1 MCDCGAVRYAAAVAV
16 ERGYITSC
24 GSDECK
30 NKIKKSKRAASR
42 AKVKIADKK
51 PLLPLLK
58 PEEEWS
64 YKEERQV
71 PAIIERLKPKW
82 FCKRPVTD
90 CAINQFCHLCC
101 QECDRSC
108 HHDVCSKGL
117 YYFVTQELYS
127 KHENEIKTTCKEK
140 GAGLIVDG
148 YPITTVLKP
157 KVRKDVKPLSDNGY
171 IHYLRLFAKKWARKR
186 ELIDE
191 CNIK

>member
-1 MCDCGAVRYAAAVAV
+1 MQKDWNSYVGRKFDMLTVAGVIAPAMAQKMLNLSYKQTHFVCVCDCGAVRYAAAVAV

-30 NKIKKSKRAASR
+30 NKIKKSKRVATR

-101 QECDRSC
+101 KECDRSC
-108 HHDVCSKGL
+108 HHDVCS
-117 YYFVTQELYS
+117 
-127 KHENEIKTTCKEK
+127 NCPEK
-140 GAGLIVDG
+140 CGNS
-148 YPITTVLKP
+148 
-157 KVRKDVKPLSDNGY
+157 R
-171 IHYLRLFAKKWARKR
+171 LR
-186 ELIDE
+186 
-191 CNIK
+191 

>member
-1 MCDCGAVRYAAAVAV
+1 MRKDWNSYVGRKFDMLTVAGIIAPAMAQKMLNLSYKQTHFVCVCECGAVRYATAVAV

-30 NKIKKSKRAASR
+30 NKIKKSKCAATR
-42 AKVKIADKK
+42 AKVKITDRK

-101 QECDRSC
+101 KECDRSC
-108 HHDVCSKGL
+108 HHDVCS
-117 YYFVTQELYS
+117 
-127 KHENEIKTTCKEK
+127 NCPEK
-140 GAGLIVDG
+140 CGNS
-148 YPITTVLKP
+148 
-157 KVRKDVKPLSDNGY
+157 R
-171 IHYLRLFAKKWARKR
+171 LR
-186 ELIDE
+186 
-191 CNIK
+191 

>member
-1 MCDCGAVRYAAAVAV
+1 MQKDWNSYVGRKFDMLTVAGVIAPAVAV

-24 GSDECK
+24 GSDACK
-30 NKIKKSKRAASR
+30 NKIKQTKRAATR
-42 AKVKIADKK
+42 AKLKITGEK

-101 QECDRSC
+101 KECDRSC
-108 HHDVCSKGL
+108 HHDVCS
-117 YYFVTQELYS
+117 
-127 KHENEIKTTCKEK
+127 NCPEK
-140 GAGLIVDG
+140 CVNS
-148 YPITTVLKP
+148 
-157 KVRKDVKPLSDNGY
+157 R
-171 IHYLRLFAKKWARKR
+171 LR
-186 ELIDE
+186 
-191 CNIK
+191 